1 MNNKYKLTQEENIFL
16 AKKLLVAS
24 IYSGARIE
32 GVNVTFPETQAI
44 LDGVN
49 VSHLK
54 LEDINVIQNL
64 RDAWRYTLT
73 SIEEPFSLD
82 VICKINENVSR
93 NESLDW
99 GHLRTGRVG
108 IGGTDYVPAI
118 PDKEQVKKDICQI
131 LDSDKSATEKALDYY
146 LYGCYGQL
154 FWDGNKRTSF
164 IAANKIMINAGAG
177 LLRIDDSQFVAFN
190 SHLQKFYDTGDGT
203 EFKQYLY
210 DNCVIGLDRM
220 CDNQQ
225 VINTKSPFTT
235 TR

>member
-1 MNNKYKLTQEENIFL
+1 MDNKYILSQEENIFL
-16 AKKLLVAS
+16 AKKLLVTS

-49 VSHLK
+49 VGRLK

-64 RDAWRYTLT
+64 RDAWRYTLAC
-73 SIEEPFSLD
+73 IEEPFSLD

-118 PDKEQVKKDICQI
+118 PDRAQVEKDINQI
-131 LDSDKSATEKALDYY
+131 LASDKSATEKALDYY
-146 LYGCYGQL
+146 LYGCRSQL

-164 IAANKIMINAGAG
+164 IAANKILINAGAG
-177 LLRIDDSQFVAFN
+177 LLKIVDSQFVDFN
-190 SHLQKFYDTGDGT
+190 SHLQNFYDTGDGSA
-203 EFKQYLY
+203 FKQYLY
-210 DNCVIGLDRM
+210 DNCIVGLDKG
-220 CDNQQ
+220 
-225 VINTKSPFTT
+225 V
-235 TR
+235 